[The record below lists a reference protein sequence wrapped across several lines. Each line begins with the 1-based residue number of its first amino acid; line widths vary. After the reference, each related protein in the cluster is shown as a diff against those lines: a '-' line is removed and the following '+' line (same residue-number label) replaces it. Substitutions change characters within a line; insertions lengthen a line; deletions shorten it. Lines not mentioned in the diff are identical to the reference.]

1 MSHADPYIFYIGHI
15 TLVGNFNAEQ
25 HSLRQNMNTRILAY
39 ILLVTLKEGMSNW
52 IPYTHTVTHRAV

>member
-1 MSHADPYIFYIGHI
+1 MSNVDPYIFYIGHI
-15 TLVGNFNAEQ
+15 TLVEDFNAEQ

-52 IPYTHTVTHRAV
+52 IPYTHSHT